1 MRIMRLTIL
10 ISFSILDISVFMA
23 VYKLEGYALGA
34 VSYIY
39 DSATGKSKL
48 RDRIAHRS
56 VIGVSVYSDIFTCH

>member
-39 DSATGKSKL
+39 DSAAGEPKL
-48 RDRIAHRS
+48 CDRIAHR
-56 VIGVSVYSDIFTCH
+56 